1 MWRIKMIAH
10 KFRRTVLPLL
20 ILIVIGLGWPS
31 YAQTEE
37 KEVYVGI
44 KAGISMPNLVSGDE
58 EEITRD
64 YKSRL
69 ALNVGVLAEFQVTK
83 GFSIQ
88 TGIDYAPQGGKRE
101 GIQPITSPLPGL
113 PPPPGGLYYYADFKN
128 TAKLYYLEAPLL
140 AKYSWRRQSKVQPYV
155 NAGTYVGILMKA
167 KTVTRGS
174 STIYIDRDGTPLLLP
189 PDNQPLPPISFDADT
204 NVTEDLNRFNI
215 GVTGG
220 GGLKFRVKRDYFF
233 VDLRGSYGL
242 RTIQKEILTSGESH
256 TGNLVISVG
265 YAFRVR

>member
-1 MWRIKMIAH
+1 MIAH
-10 KFRRTVLPLL
+10 KLRQTAMSVIF
-20 ILIVIGLGWPS
+20 LIVLGVAS
-31 YAQTEE
+31 LCHAQTEE
-37 KEVYVGI
+37 KEIYLGI
-44 KAGISMPNLVSGDE
+44 KSGISMPNLVGGDE
-58 EEITRD
+58 YEITRD
-64 YKSRL
+64 YRSRL
-69 ALNVGVLAEFQVTK
+69 EVNVGVLAEFQVSE

-113 PPPPGGLYYYADFKN
+113 PPPPAGPYYYADFEN
-128 TAKLYYLEAPLL
+128 TAKLYYLEAPVL
-140 AKYSWRRQSKVQPYV
+140 AKYTWRRQSSVQPYV
-155 NAGTYVGILMKA
+155 NAGPYVGVLMKA

-189 PDNQPLPPISFDADT
+189 PANQPLPPISFDADT
-204 NVTEDLNRFNI
+204 TVTDDLNRFNI

-242 RTIQKEILTSGESH
+242 RTIQKNIVTSGKSN

-265 YAFRVR
+265 YAFRLR